1 MGMGL
6 DNGIIV
12 RMHEAEE
19 EEICYWRK
27 CWGLRD
33 CIIKMLT
40 ENRRRNTDVA
50 QKEISIDVDDIIN
63 IINIIQQFDDEDYWV
78 EHGDSI
84 WTYEDIKDDL
94 HVQIDNLMGLLDT
107 LNSPNNIKDVTFYDS
122 Y

>member
-12 RMHEAEE
+12 RMHEPAEE

-33 CIIKMLT
+33 SIIEMLT
-40 ENRRRNTDVA
+40 KNGRDVV
-50 QKEISIDVDDIIN
+50 QKEVSIDVDDIIN
-63 IINIIQQFDDEDYWV
+63 IVNILQQFDDEDYWV

-84 WTYEDIKDDL
+84 WSYEDIKDDL
-94 HVQIDNLMGLLDT
+94 HNQIDNLMGLLDA
-107 LNSPNNIKDVTFYDS
+107 LNGPNNIKDVRFYDS